1 MNTLRL
7 SRIGAAALAS
17 ILLASCGGGSGSSST
32 PGQNGNPTTL
42 NIKIAGT
49 NPQSKLRQ
57 LRSKHVQ
64 PKYVSVATEGI
75 AVYAYPS
82 NQGPPSN
89 PTAVADVSASS
100 SNCTVDSD
108 GSGDRVC
115 AVPVSAPAG
124 SDDFLVDAYDKPPSG
139 GKPAGNLM
147 EVGTALDVTI
157 KPGQPNDVNLT
168 FDGVIAS
175 MAIAPVL
182 MVSQDDQVQHTY
194 PFAVNTF
201 DADNYVIIDTTPFE
215 NPLSIAVKND
225 PNSTLAIIPP
235 AAGTDPRLYTF
246 TYNGMVVTDA
256 QIVASATNVTSAS
269 ADFTSMITTPQKLTI
284 AKGKSGTITS
294 QLAVPAGTT
303 SQGPFQ
309 ANTNNLPNCY
319 INGQKSVSSVQVQPS
334 APGAAVTFTITAAAG
349 TGCGIAIISPGPIY
363 ALEVIQVTID

>member
-1 MNTLRL
+1 MNPLHP
-7 SRIGAAALAS
+7 SRVGAAALAS
-17 ILLASCGGGSGSSST
+17 LLLASCGGGSGSSST
-32 PGQNGNPTTL
+32 PGQTGSPTTL

-49 NPQSKLRQ
+49 SPQSKLRQ

-100 SNCTVDSD
+100 ANCTVDSD

-115 AVPVSAPAG
+115 AVPVSVPAG

-157 KPGQPNDVNLT
+157 TPGQPNNVNLT

-175 MAIAPVL
+175 MAIAPLL

-256 QIVASATNVTSAS
+256 QIVASATNVPSAS

-284 AKGKSGTITS
+284 AKGKTGTITS
-294 QLAVPAGTT
+294 QLAVPAGTN
-303 SQGPFQ
+303 SQGPFS
-309 ANTNNLPNCY
+309 ANTNNATNCSV
-319 INGQKSVSSVQVQPS
+319 NGSSGTVQVQPS
-334 APGAAVTFTITAAAG
+334 SPGAAVTFTIKALAG
-349 TGCGIAIISPGPIY
+349 TGCGVAIISPGPIY